1 MNSLYFPFCSML
13 HKTASCC
20 FRTRVEITYLKRKRL
35 KDTILNHI
43 CKSLK
48 RELFE
53 FTLTVPLRAWSR
65 FSNLSGLYLRAIASP
80 SNSAQF
86 LAIPQNFLQF
96 RIIPW
101 NSYNS
106 SQFRTIP
113 RNFTQFLEIPHN
125 SSQFCRIPRNSAQF
139 RSIPH
144 NSSQFIAIPCNS
156 AQFLAISHNSSN
168 SSTIPRHRILIRD
181 PSLKTLKTQGTHFK
195 LD

>member
-1 MNSLYFPFCSML
+1 MNSLYFPFCSLL

-20 FRTRVEITYLKRKRL
+20 CRTRVEITYLKRKRL

-65 FSNLSGLYLRAIASP
+65 FSNLSGLYLHAIASP
-80 SNSAQF
+80 SISAQF

-96 RIIPW
+96 CIIPW
-101 NSYNS
+101 NS
-106 SQFRTIP
+106 SQFLT
-113 RNFTQFLEIPHN
+113 IPHN
-125 SSQFCRIPRNSAQF
+125 SLQFL
-139 RSIPH
+139 
-144 NSSQFIAIPCNS
+144 AIQ
-156 AQFLAISHNSSN
+156 AQFLAISHNSFN
-168 SSTIPRHRILIRD
+168 SSTIPRNRILIRD